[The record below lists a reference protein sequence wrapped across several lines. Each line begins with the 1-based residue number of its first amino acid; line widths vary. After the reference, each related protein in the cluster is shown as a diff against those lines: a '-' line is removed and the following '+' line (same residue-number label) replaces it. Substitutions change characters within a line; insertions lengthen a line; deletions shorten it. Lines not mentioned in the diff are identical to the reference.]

1 MRRVSGWS
9 QFLAAGVCWLGVDAA
24 SGFPIAACTTAG
36 ATIISQVLL

>member
-24 SGFPIAACTTAG
+24 SGLLKAACTPAG